1 MADVNANIGINI
13 DSSSAI
19 AELKSLQR
27 QISQFHTSIAKSSA
41 AAATAQ
47 ASLQKNFLNSV
58 NSLGAFSAQMVN
70 VKTSSQAFTDSL
82 EKNKFSMR
90 EYFRYATAS
99 TKTFGKTFRT
109 EYDTIGRVA
118 EERVKK
124 LQTQYIKMG
133 QSTNGIM
140 QAMAITPK
148 NLDMSSIST
157 QTALAAQKQQL
168 FNQLLK
174 QGSTNLLNFGKN
186 TQWAG
191 RQLMVGF
198 TLPLAAFGATAVKAF
213 NQMETATIAFK
224 KVYGDLGTS
233 PEESAQALAD
243 IQALAKGFTQ
253 YGVAA
258 STTVDL
264 ASKAAAAGFKG
275 LDLQAQTT
283 QATRL
288 SVLGQIEQQQAL
300 ETTIA
305 LQNAFAISSA
315 DLGSTIDFLNA
326 VENQTVVS
334 LDDITTAIPKVAP
347 VIQQLGGNVKDLA
360 FFLTAMKEGGVNA
373 SEGANALKSGLASLI
388 NPSTKAKGLFKD
400 LGINIDG
407 IVNKNKGDLKKT
419 VLDFAAALDTLD
431 PLTRARAI
439 ETMFGKFQFAR
450 LSTLFQNISKDGS
463 QASRVLDLSNAS
475 VGDLANTANKE
486 LGITASSAMNRFKK
500 AVEDLKITLIPIGKA
515 FLEAATPIVKFV
527 SDILEKFSHLS
538 DGTKKAITIMV
549 AVIGGLG
556 PILLMTFGLLANG
569 LANIMKLFATLRGGY
584 AKLTGQSQILGEQ
597 TQYMTSEQIDAAAAA
612 HSLDQVHAKLTQQF
626 TAEATAVYEL
636 RNAYAAAMRAATK
649 FSAVNPGMMVPG
661 RTKKFAGGGVVSGPG
676 TGTSDSVPIMAST
689 GEAVIPADSVKKN
702 PGLVAALISGNIPRF
717 AKGTLSVG
725 GTNVP
730 MNFKSNDAFTKIQ
743 AIIAQVMTGASG
755 LKNAEEAVAETLMRL
770 SNDSNISLKS
780 FKRELDVVTKSLEG
794 VLVPSKMLGADRKQS
809 ASGAGI
815 SGTVGQNVIAAR
827 GDLGAQEVERARI
840 AAEAVTKEYTKLAGT
855 NENLG
860 ITSQVLSQSTELQR
874 AHVIEVNQTMK
885 NFGEAWDA
893 NAYLVQTRAENELS
907 QLLTNQENQKLY
919 LSKLKLVDATE
930 VQKAEIQRKISKD
943 LALTEQELQVQAKV
957 LKLMLQDTTAM
968 ASTTPAFKRNAIGTL
983 VAANSRAQQGPAAAG
998 VGSRTSAEL
1007 MRAESNAIRAQYRG
1021 QMQFV
1026 KQLEVDGTAS
1036 MQRLMV
1042 ALERKAE
1049 TASASK
1055 RTRRLGR
1062 NIIEGAVLGMRD
1074 GEAALQ
1080 AEAVRVADIATM
1092 SKTSLYGTG
1101 PVTAVQKS
1109 MRRQQQKLSMSDT
1122 GAMAIGSTTRS
1133 AAEGQQRSYAASAD
1147 KLNKFNGALMG
1158 GMFALSSLSG
1168 MASMAGG
1175 SLGKFAGIVF
1185 QISGPL
1191 LAVSSI
1197 LQMFTGEKMIS
1208 LLSKFRF
1215 AFGWGTAALIA
1226 GTIAIK
1232 LINSAREKER
1242 LAIEGVGKA
1251 ANLTTEQIAKLGDL
1265 FGFTPQ
1271 KSNLEIAKPT
1281 VPGLNPT
1288 QRTKLDETKTLLE
1301 TDKAFQNQVKT
1312 LKTASDKQID
1322 IIFKSI
1328 AIRLKGQGATT
1339 EAIQTYINAL
1349 KEVAGKTDVK
1359 FDLKSIDL
1367 TTKEGQ
1373 AGLQASV
1380 DSLVKDYKAAFAK
1393 GYSTTSVQ
1401 SPVDGQI
1408 YKIENATKSLK
1419 TSLST
1424 TSNVLSSTFMALDTQ
1439 LKNGTIN
1446 AGQFTQSFDG
1456 IGKSIE
1462 KMPKA
1467 DALFLMNAVL
1477 KTMPSELA
1485 QSAAGIKNAADQM
1498 LILKAAALGVAVS
1511 AAMIN
1516 QLTVA
1521 ATSKDGGAARAA
1533 SRVRNHLN
1541 QEVKAATDAAAE
1553 IAKAFKDAVDGTITG
1568 GTGEKSPYQIGLEQ
1582 LRQQRKEIGQSAT
1595 AYKRLVNS
1603 GIDGAKAFEL
1613 SKDAVIAAALATAKN
1628 GKEWNTILALV
1639 KSVNKELASQA
1650 VGDYFKKLKG
1660 DNELQK
1666 QFNAIVPTLEKMG
1679 MSAEDIASILGDPNL
1694 MQGFIDG
1701 INEGKTAAERLQW
1714 IINRLAEKKTLELE
1728 FKLKT
1733 TEGQAQVFTEGY
1745 NAAMGYFDAQSALIE
1760 QQRTGSQ
1767 EYKNIN
1773 AEIEAQT
1780 QAVNAAQD
1788 AINSHQSS
1796 IEGYQRDLETNLRY
1810 GQGVLDNLNSQIDAI
1825 NRVIDINFDKPLQA
1839 LANESDIL
1847 SNNLTLIDKQQAAIN
1862 ATYDAQIAALTE
1874 VSTINTEIANQQRDQ
1889 LGLATA
1895 LTSGDISAAASAA
1908 QTMRANNAQ
1917 AANDRAQKAVEASR
1931 QNALNGVT
1939 AGGMTRTQI
1948 EERQFQISQQQ
1959 FALTEQRKV
1968 KEAEIAAIQEKIYA
1982 VEQLRAPILK
1992 AIAEQEQVIA
2002 NIKFTQLDPSQKL
2015 LDAAIK
2021 TKDAYDKQTKAMQ
2034 DGVLD
2039 ATGKTKDQWIKI
2051 NTELEAAKTKTDQ
2064 YSSKLTTASGIAA
2077 ALLTSILALN
2087 TTVTTTHTIVTN
2099 YETTGTP
2106 PTDTTTTTPPPG
2118 STGTGLGAGNGG
2130 GQVPIGGY
2138 GPGAYDRRMY
2148 GGLIKKMAFGGVV
2161 SGVGNVDSVPSL
2173 LMPGEFVVNKRAASA
2188 YGPLLQSI
2196 NESQYPGMGG
2206 LGGKQVKMVRNSVNA
2221 SSNSTHMYNYN
2232 LGINV
2237 NGSNMNP
2244 QQLAGAVI
2252 TEIKRVD
2259 AQRIRGQKQ

>member
-58 NSLGAFSAQMVN
+58 NSMGAFSAQMVN

-99 TKTFGKTFRT
+99 TKSFGKTFKT

-157 QTALAAQKQQL
+157 QTAIAAQKQQL

-198 TLPLAAFGATAVKAF
+198 SLPLAAFGATAVKAF
-213 NQMETATIAFK
+213 NQMETAAIAFK
-224 KVYGDLGTS
+224 KVYGDLGTTQA
-233 PEESAQALAD
+233 ESAQALAG
-243 IQALAKGFTQ
+243 IQDLAKGFTQ
-253 YGVAA
+253 YGIAA
-258 STTVDL
+258 SATVDL

-275 LDLQAQTT
+275 VDLQQQTT

-288 SVLGQIEQQQAL
+288 SVLGQIDQQQAL
-300 ETTIA
+300 QTTIA

-315 DLGSTIDFLNA
+315 ELGNTIDFLNA

-334 LDDITTAIPKVAP
+334 LDDITTAIPLVSP
-347 VIQQLGGNVKDLA
+347 VIKQLGGNVKDLA
-360 FFLTAMKEGGVNA
+360 FFLTAMKEGGVSA
-373 SEGANALKSGLASLI
+373 AQGANALKSGLASLI
-388 NPSTKAKGLFKD
+388 NPSTKAQSLFKGL
-400 LGINIDG
+400 GIDING
-407 IVNKNKGDLKKT
+407 IVTKDKGNLKQT

-450 LSTLFQNISKDGS
+450 ISTLFQNISKDGS
-463 QASRVLDLSNAS
+463 QASRVLDLANAS
-475 VGDLANTANKE
+475 AGDLANTANKE
-486 LGITASSAMNRFKK
+486 LGITAGSAMNKFKK
-500 AVEDLKITLIPIGKA
+500 AVEDLKITLIPVGKA

-527 SDILEKFSHLS
+527 SNLLDKFSHLS

-661 RTKKFAGGGVVSGPG
+661 RNKKFAGGGVVSGPG

-717 AKGTLSVG
+717 AKGTL
-725 GTNVP
+725 NVSGSNIP

-743 AIIAQVMTGASG
+743 AIITQVLTGASG

-827 GDLGAQEVERARI
+827 GNLGAQEVERARI

-930 VQKAEIQRKISKD
+930 SQKAEIQRKISKD

-957 LKLMLQDTTAM
+957 LKLMLQDTSAM

-983 VAANSRAQQGPAAAG
+983 VAANSRAQQGPAAPG
-998 VGSRTSAEL
+998 VGSRTTAEL
-1007 MRAESNAIRAQYRG
+1007 ALAEQNAIKAQYRG

-1026 KQLEVDGTAS
+1026 KQLEVEGSAA

-1062 NIIEGAVLGMRD
+1062 NIIEGAVLGMKD

-1080 AEAVRVADIATM
+1080 TEAIKVADIATM

-1109 MRRQQQKLSMSDT
+1109 MRRQQQKLSMSDS
-1122 GAMAIGSTTRS
+1122 GAMAIGSATSS
-1133 AAEGQQRSYAASAD
+1133 AASRQQKELQITSER
-1147 KLNKFNGALMG
+1147 LNKFNGALMG
-1158 GMFALSSLSG
+1158 GMFAMTALSG
-1168 MASMAGG
+1168 MTQNAGG
-1175 SLGKFAGIVF
+1175 ALGKLSEVAF

-1191 LAVSSI
+1191 FAFSSI
-1197 LQMFTGEKMIS
+1197 LQMLTGNKIIG
-1208 LLSKFRF
+1208 LITKFKW
-1215 AFGWGTAALIA
+1215 AFGIGTAALVA
-1226 GTIAIK
+1226 GVIAIK
-1232 LINSAREKER
+1232 LVNAAREKER

-1251 ANLTTEQIAKLGDL
+1251 ANLSAEQIKKLGDL

-1271 KSNLEIAKPT
+1271 KSNLENAKPT
-1281 VPGLNPT
+1281 VSGLNPT
-1288 QRTKLDETKTLLE
+1288 QRTKLDETKALLQ
-1301 TDKAFQNQVKT
+1301 TDKEFQNQVKS
-1312 LKTASDKQID
+1312 LKGATDEQVAL
-1322 IIFKSI
+1322 IFKSVGL
-1328 AIRLKGQGATT
+1328 RLTGQGATK

-1349 KEVAGKTDVK
+1349 KEESGKVDVT

-1373 AGLQASV
+1373 AGLQTSV
-1380 DSLVKDYKAAFAK
+1380 NSLLKEYKGAFAK
-1393 GYSTTSVQ
+1393 GYSKTYAQ
-1401 SPVDGQI
+1401 NPVTGQI
-1408 YKIENATKSLK
+1408 FEIENATKKLK

-1424 TSNVLSSTFMALDTQ
+1424 TSNVLSSTFMSLDTQ
-1439 LKNGTIN
+1439 LRNGTIN
-1446 AGQFTQSFDG
+1446 ADQFTQSFDG
-1456 IGKSIE
+1456 LSSSIKS
-1462 KMPKA
+1462 MPEA
-1467 DALFLMNAVL
+1467 DAIYLMSAAL
-1477 KTMPSELA
+1477 KSMPSELA
-1485 QSAAGIKNAADQM
+1485 QSAAGIKNAGDQ
-1498 LILKAAALGVAVS
+1498 LLVLKAAALGVAVS

-1516 QLTVA
+1516 TLTVA
-1521 ATSKDGGAARAA
+1521 ATSKDGGAQRAA
-1533 SRVRNHLN
+1533 SRVKTKLKNDI
-1541 QEVKAATDAAAE
+1541 KDATIAAAE
-1553 IAKAFKDAVDGTITG
+1553 IAKAFKNAADGGITG
-1568 GTGEKSPYQIGLEQ
+1568 GTGEKTPYQIGLEQ
-1582 LRQQRKEIGQSAT
+1582 LRQQRKEIANSAT
-1595 AYKRLVNS
+1595 AYSRLVKS

-1613 SKDAVIAAALATAKN
+1613 SKDATIAAALASAKN
-1628 GKEWNTILALV
+1628 GKEWNTILSVV
-1639 KSVNKELASQA
+1639 KSVNKEMAAQA
-1650 VGDYFKKLKG
+1650 VGDYFKQLKG
-1660 DNELQK
+1660 ANELQK
-1666 QFNAIVPTLEKMG
+1666 QFNSIVPILSKMG
-1679 MSAEDIASILGDPNL
+1679 MATSDIEGVLSNPDL

-1701 INEGKTAAERLQW
+1701 LKNGGNVANQIQLT
-1714 IINRLAEKKTLELE
+1714 IDRLAEKKTIELQ
-1728 FKLKT
+1728 FKLST
-1733 TEGQAQVFTEGY
+1733 VGGQEQVFSEGAQ
-1745 NAAMGYFDAQSALIE
+1745 AAMSYFDAQGALI
-1760 QQRTGSQ
+1760 QQERDASPV
-1767 EYKNIN
+1767 YKNILSDITKQT
-1773 AEIEAQT
+1773 AAVEAAQT
-1780 QAVNAAQD
+1780 
-1788 AINSHQSS
+1788 AIDSHQRT
-1796 IEGYQRDLETNLRY
+1796 IDGYQRDLDTNAQY
-1810 GQGVLDNLNSQIDAI
+1810 GQQIIDTINGQIDALT
-1825 NRVIDINFDKPLQA
+1825 RAIDINFDRPLQA
-1839 LANESDIL
+1839 LNNESDIL
-1847 SNNLTLIDKQQAAIN
+1847 SNNLTLIDKQQQAIN
-1862 ATYDAQIAALTE
+1862 DTYDAQIAALTK
-1874 VSTINTEIANQQRDQ
+1874 VSEINTEIANQQKDQ

-1908 QTMRANNAQ
+1908 QTMRANAAL
-1917 AANDRAQKAVEASR
+1917 AANERAQKSIETSR
-1931 QNALNGVT
+1931 QNALGNVT
-1939 AGGMTRTQI
+1939 AGGMTKSQI
-1948 EERQFQISQQQ
+1948 EERQFQIAQEQ
-1959 FALTEQRKV
+1959 FRLTEARKL
-1968 KEAEIAAIQEKIYA
+1968 KEAEITALQDRLYTID
-1982 VEQLRAPILK
+1982 QLRAPIQKLMADQEKIIADLK
-1992 AIAEQEQVIA
+1992 
-2002 NIKFTQLDPSQKL
+2002 FSQLDPAQQL
-2015 LDAAIK
+2015 LDKANK
-2021 TKDAYDKQTKAMQ
+2021 TKDAYDAQTKSLIE
-2034 DGVLD
+2034 GVVD
-2039 ATGKTKDQWIKI
+2039 ALGKTKAEWVKNQVEID
-2051 NTELEAAKTKTDQ
+2051 AAKTKSQEYTD
-2064 YSSKLTTASGIAA
+2064 KIAA
-2077 ALLTSILALN
+2077 AGTVASGLLASIKALN
-2087 TTVTTTHTIVTN
+2087 TTVTTTHIINTVYT
-2099 YETTGTP
+2099 TTGSSA
-2106 PTDTTTTTPPPG
+2106 G
-2118 STGTGLGAGNGG
+2118 SSSGSSSSSSGSSGG
-2130 GQVPIGGY
+2130 GSGG
-2138 GPGAYDRRMY
+2138 GKTSSQSKMY
-2148 GGLIKKMAFGGVV
+2148 GGWIKKMAAGGVV
-2161 SGVGNVDSVPSL
+2161 GGMGNVDSVHAL
-2173 LMPGEFVVNKRAASA
+2173 LMPGEFVVNKQAASQ

-2196 NESQYPGMGG
+2196 NESKYPGMMDNKSK
-2206 LGGKQVKMVRNSVNA
+2206 LSVASASVNA
-2221 SSNSTHMYNYN
+2221 SSTSTNMYNYN

-2237 NGSNMNP
+2237 NGSNLSAHE
-2244 QQLAGAVI
+2244 LAGAVV

-2259 AQRIRGQKQ
+2259 AQRIRGQRANGN

>member
-70 VKTSSQAFTDSL
+70 VKTSSQSFTDSL

-99 TKTFGKTFRT
+99 TKSFGKTFKT

-148 NLDMSSIST
+148 NLDMSSMAT
-157 QTALAAQKQQL
+157 QTAIAAQKQQL

-198 TLPLAAFGATAVKAF
+198 SLPLAAFGATAVKAF
-213 NQMETATIAFK
+213 NQMETAAIAFK
-224 KVYGDLGTS
+224 KVYGDLGTTQA
-233 PEESAQALAD
+233 ESAQALAG
-243 IQALAKGFTQ
+243 IQDLAKGFTQ
-253 YGVAA
+253 YGIAA
-258 STTVDL
+258 SATVDL

-275 LDLQAQTT
+275 VDLQQQTT

-288 SVLGQIEQQQAL
+288 SVLGQIDQQQAL
-300 ETTIA
+300 QTTIA

-315 DLGSTIDFLNA
+315 ELGNTIDFLNA

-334 LDDITTAIPKVAP
+334 LDDITTAIPLVSP
-347 VIQQLGGNVKDLA
+347 VIKQLGGNVKDLA
-360 FFLTAMKEGGVNA
+360 FFLTAMKEGGVSA
-373 SEGANALKSGLASLI
+373 AQGANALKSGLASLI
-388 NPSTKAKGLFKD
+388 NPSTKAQGLFKG
-400 LGINIDG
+400 LGIDINA
-407 IVNKNKGDLKKT
+407 IVTKDKGNLRQT

-450 LSTLFQNISKDGS
+450 ISTLFQNISKDGS
-463 QASRVLDLSNAS
+463 QASRVLDLANAS
-475 VGDLANTANKE
+475 AGDLANTANKE
-486 LGITASSAMNRFKK
+486 LGITAGSAMNKFKK
-500 AVEDLKITLIPIGKA
+500 AVEDLKITLIPVGKA

-527 SDILEKFSHLS
+527 SNLLDKFSHLS

-661 RTKKFAGGGVVSGPG
+661 RNKKFAGGGVISGPG

-717 AKGTLSVG
+717 AKGTLNIG
-725 GTNVP
+725 GSNVP

-743 AIIAQVMTGASG
+743 AIISQVMNGASG
-755 LKNAEEAVAETLMRL
+755 LKDAEGAVAETLMRL

-827 GDLGAQEVERARI
+827 GNLGAQEVERARI

-930 VQKAEIQRKISKD
+930 LQKAEIQRKISKD
-943 LALTEQELQVQAKV
+943 LALTEEELQIQAKV
-957 LKLMLQDTTAM
+957 LKSMLQDTTAM

-983 VAANSRAQQGPAAAG
+983 VAANSRTQQGPAAAG

-1007 MRAESNAIRAQYRG
+1007 MRAEENAIRAQYRG

-1026 KQLEVDGTAS
+1026 KQLEVEGTAAI
-1036 MQRLMV
+1036 QRLMI
-1042 ALERKAE
+1042 ALEQKAE
-1049 TASASK
+1049 TKSPSR
-1055 RTRRLGR
+1055 RTRRLGK
-1062 NIIEGAVLGMRD
+1062 NIIDGAVLGMRD

-1080 AEAVRVADIATM
+1080 AEAMKVADIAIM

-1101 PVTAVQKS
+1101 PVSAVQKS
-1109 MRRQQQKLSMSDT
+1109 IRRQQQKLSLSDT
-1122 GAMAIGSTTRS
+1122 GAMAIGSATRS
-1133 AAEGQQRSYAASAD
+1133 AGETQQKNYAASAD

-1168 MASMAGG
+1168 VASMAGG
-1175 SLGKFAGIVF
+1175 SLGKFAGIMF

-1197 LQMFTGEKMIS
+1197 LQMFTGEKIIS
-1208 LLSKFRF
+1208 LISKFKLG
-1215 AFGWGTAALIA
+1215 FGAAGIA
-1226 GTIAIK
+1226 LAAGIIAYK
-1232 LINSAREKER
+1232 LINSSLEKQR
-1242 LAIEGVGKA
+1242 
-1251 ANLTTEQIAKLGDL
+1251 AKLEAFSDAVSTSTTQMKSLGDF
-1265 FGFTPQ
+1265 FGVRPQ
-1271 KSNLEIAKPT
+1271 TTALEQKNPGFMVTNKSR
-1281 VPGLNPT
+1281 T
-1288 QRTKLDETKTLLE
+1288 QMEDFKAS
-1301 TDKAFQNQVKT
+1301 KAFKDLQSTINAVSKLSDSKAT
-1312 LKTASDKQID
+1312 TALK
-1322 IIFKSI
+1322 
-1328 AIRLKGQGATT
+1328 LKGIELLGKGFGKDQVDLMIK
-1339 EAIQTYINAL
+1339 AIQ
-1349 KEVAGKTDVK
+1349 EEAGKTNLQIDFK
-1359 FDLKSIDL
+1359 NIDL
-1367 TTKEGQ
+1367 NLETTAIMNELQKSFKTIPSGAWVKAIFGDGAEG
-1373 AGLQASV
+1373 
-1380 DSLVKDYKAAFAK
+1380 KKAAADFKNNGAAVK
-1393 GYSTTSVQ
+1393 TYLNGLSGMFKAGVI
-1401 SPVDGQI
+1401 DGTQFSDMFGVLGTKLEI
-1408 YKIENATKSLK
+1408 VAAQDPQNAMLLLDAALK
-1419 TSLST
+1419 
-1424 TSNVLSSTFMALDTQ
+1424 Q
-1439 LKNGTIN
+1439 
-1446 AGQFTQSFDG
+1446 
-1456 IGKSIE
+1456 
-1462 KMPKA
+1462 
-1467 DALFLMNAVL
+1467 
-1477 KTMPSELA
+1477 MPSDLA
-1485 QSAAGIKNAADQM
+1485 KSAIGVGNLQDKM
-1498 LILKAAALGVAVS
+1498 LLLKAAALGVATITP
-1511 AAMIN
+1511 AMVTALEN
-1516 QLTVA
+1516 ASTDRGAQLA
-1521 ATSKDGGAARAA
+1521 K
-1533 SRVRNHLN
+1533 SRVRNKIKSDISDITKIITELTKVN
-1541 QEVKAATDAAAE
+1541 AGK
-1553 IAKAFKDAVDGTITG
+1553 ITG
-1568 GTGEKSPYQIGLEQ
+1568 GDTGPKSPYQLGLEQ
-1582 LRQQRKEIGQSAT
+1582 LKQQRQEIANSAK
-1595 AYKRLVNS
+1595 AYSRLTKS
-1603 GIDGAKAFEL
+1603 GVDGAKAFEL
-1613 SKDAVIAAALATAKN
+1613 SKDATIAAALASAKN

-1639 KSVNKELASQA
+1639 KATNKELASQA
-1650 VGDYFKKLKG
+1650 VGDYFKKLSG
-1660 DNELQK
+1660 DNSLQK
-1666 QFNAIVPTLEKMG
+1666 KFNAIVPQLSKMG
-1679 MSAEDIASILGDPNL
+1679 MTTDDIANVLNDPNL

-1701 INEGKTAAERLQW
+1701 LKSGGTVANQIQGTIDK
-1714 IINRLAEKKTLELE
+1714 LAEKKTIELQ
-1728 FKLKT
+1728 FKLST
-1733 TEGQAQVFTEGY
+1733 VGGQQQVFSEGAQ
-1745 NAAMGYFDAQSALIE
+1745 AAMDYFDAQGALI
-1760 QQRTGSQ
+1760 QQERDASPV
-1767 EYKNIN
+1767 YKNILSD
-1773 AEIEAQT
+1773 ITRQT
-1780 QAVNAAQD
+1780 QAIADAES
-1788 AINSHQSS
+1788 AINGHQNT
-1796 IEGYQRDLETNLRY
+1796 INGYQRDLDTNLKY
-1810 GQGVLDNLNSQIDAI
+1810 GQQIIDSINAQVDALTRGI
-1825 NRVIDINFDKPLQA
+1825 ELNFDRPLQA
-1839 LANESDIL
+1839 LSNESDIL
-1847 SNNLTLIDKQQAAIN
+1847 SNNLSLIDKQQSAIN
-1862 ATYDAQIAALTE
+1862 ETYDAQIAALTE
-1874 VSTINTEIANQQRDQ
+1874 VSTINAEIANQQRDQ

-1895 LTSGDISAAASAA
+1895 LTSGDISAAAAAA
-1908 QTMRANNAQ
+1908 QTMRANAAQ
-1917 AANDRAQKAVEASR
+1917 AANDRAQKSVEVSR
-1931 QNALNGVT
+1931 QNALNAVT
-1939 AGGMTRTQI
+1939 AGGMTKSQI
-1948 EERQFQISQQQ
+1948 EERQFQIAQEQ
-1959 FALTEQRKV
+1959 FRLTEARKIQ
-1968 KEAEIAAIQEKIYA
+1968 EAEITALQDKLYAID
-1982 VEQLRAPILK
+1982 QLRAPIQKLIADQEKIIADLK
-1992 AIAEQEQVIA
+1992 F
-2002 NIKFTQLDPSQKL
+2002 NQLDPAQQL
-2015 LDAAIK
+2015 LDKANK
-2021 TKDAYDKQTKAMQ
+2021 TKDAYDAQTKVLIE
-2034 DGVLD
+2034 GVVD
-2039 ATGKTKDQWIKI
+2039 ALGKTKAEWIKNQI
-2051 NTELEAAKTKTDQ
+2051 EIDAAKTKSQEYTD
-2064 YSSKLTTASGIAA
+2064 KIAA
-2077 ALLTSILALN
+2077 AGTIAAGLLASIKALN
-2087 TTVTTTHTIVTN
+2087 TTVTTTHIINTIVNTIQGT
-2099 YETTGTP
+2099 TTGS
-2106 PTDTTTTTPPPG
+2106 G
-2118 STGTGLGAGNGG
+2118 STGSSGG
-2130 GQVPIGGY
+2130 GGGGY
-2138 GPGAYDRRMY
+2138 GAFDKQMY
-2148 GGLIKKMAFGGVV
+2148 GGWVRKMAMGGMVG
-2161 SGVGNVDSVPSL
+2161 GVGNVDSVPTM
-2173 LMPGEFVVNKRAASA
+2173 LMPGEFVVNKQSASKF
-2188 YGPLLQSI
+2188 GPLLKSI
-2196 NESQYPGMGG
+2196 NESKYPGMGMNSTA
-2206 LGGKQVKMVRNSVNA
+2206 VKGSNVSVN
-2221 SSNSTHMYNYN
+2221 SSNNSTNMYNYN

-2237 NGSNMNP
+2237 NGSNMSP
-2244 QQLAGAVI
+2244 QELAGAVV

-2259 AQRIRGQKQ
+2259 AQRIRGQRANGN